1 VTPLMIASCGLVQRH
16 SRPPIVTRRSS
27 GRTAPPRIRTSVDLH
42 AHERMDF
49 AGQHL
54 EIDAI
59 KRRGRPETLAN
70 SLCAGR
76 YVVHAQL
83 LSLRNRIT
91 EPENRSMFAIGGGG
105 GKCRGLA
112 TPAVRRILPAR
123 RCALAMPCGS

>member
-1 VTPLMIASCGLVQRH
+1 MRAGPAALAAADRHAPFVRPNRAAEDTHQR
-16 SRPPIVTRRSS
+16 RFAGAV
-27 GRTAPPRIRTSVDLH
+27 L